1 MSETVLK
8 ILIDELNL
16 IRLVCEKCGA
26 ALELSIDR
34 LNGSGSIQTL
44 TCPAGCGNIYRVP
57 ASHRSDTLAKLAEVV
72 RDLKQVKGC
81 RIEFVLQV
89 KPDHGRVE

>member
-8 ILIDELNL
+8 ILIDELSL

-26 ALELSIDR
+26 ALELPIDR
-34 LNGSGSIQTL
+34 LNGSGHIKTL
-44 TCPAGCGNIYRVP
+44 ACPAGCGNYRVS
-57 ASHRSDTLAKLAEVV
+57 ATYQSDTLAKFAEIV

-81 RIEFVLQV
+81 RIELVLPVQPT
-89 KPDHGRVE
+89 KP

>member
-8 ILIDELNL
+8 ILVEELDL

-34 LNGSGSIQTL
+34 LNGSSSIMKL
-44 TCPAGCGNIYRVP
+44 DCSVRYGDYRIPAAYR
-57 ASHRSDTLAKLAEVV
+57 SHTLAKFAEVV

-81 RIEFVLQV
+81 RIEFALT
-89 KPDHGRVE
+89 DGR